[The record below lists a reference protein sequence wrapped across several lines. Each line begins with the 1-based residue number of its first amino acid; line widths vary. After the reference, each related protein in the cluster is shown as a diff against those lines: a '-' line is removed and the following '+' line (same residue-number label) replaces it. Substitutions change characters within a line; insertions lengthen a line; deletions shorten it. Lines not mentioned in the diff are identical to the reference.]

1 ASGVGLPLPHTGE
14 GWGEGAAIIQSYTQA
29 VMDLG
34 ATVCTRTRPR
44 CDACP
49 VAVDCVA
56 QIEGRTRELPTP
68 RTRKPLPQREILV
81 LLLERAGSLLFER
94 RPAVGIWGGLWSFPE
109 ADVDADI
116 AAVVHARFGIDALVT
131 GELPPVQHTFTHFA
145 LTIHPRRVA
154 VASWPRRAESPG
166 RLWLTAAD
174 ACNAALPAP
183 IRKIVALLQTPSL

>member
-1 ASGVGLPLPHTGE
+1 MLRLVTEEETADWEEMEPQDIQAEPERQPPSSESPDGVIDDAS
-14 GWGEGAAIIQSYTQA
+14 
-29 VMDLG
+29 D
-34 ATVCTRTRPR
+34 
-44 CDACP
+44 DAESP
-49 VAVDCVA
+49 D
-56 QIEGRTRELPTP
+56 
-68 RTRKPLPQREILV
+68 
-81 LLLERAGSLLFER
+81 
-94 RPAVGIWGGLWSFPE
+94 
-109 ADVDADI
+109 
-116 AAVVHARFGIDALVT
+116 T